1 MSSVKQVRFTGVNG
15 ESTQN
20 HEDMYTTPAENHE
33 RKPVDLS
40 SLLREPITETSTE
53 RQPTEKRKK
62 KKKKKTEFQK
72 LKAEKNKL
80 MKELKKT
87 RTSIKED
94 SERKRSADYS
104 PFENRQ
110 RLARST
116 SAMQSKVK
124 QLEEKISTKEK
135 LRRGKIQKSF
145 KTKIKTTTIKAGK
158 QHGRLI
164 DLTSKLDHLKLDE
177 EQLRYEINREKSIS
191 SLSTPSTSSYH
202 SNAYEIIPPENEE
215 MERWVELS
223 NKSKTEDEKVVIEKA
238 DKSDVFSATGT
249 SSPELELYR
258 IGSSLSSDETEL
270 TLEDKE
276 VRADK
281 MARKYDFTRELRNTM
296 HQHMISRSYSFSYT
310 NIIPPYKHKKQK
322 PVKTKQS
329 YNRAIY
335 EDKLNV
341 LEFAKKQKKLPALT

>member
-15 ESTQN
+15 ETTQN
-20 HEDMYTTPAENHE
+20 HEDTSPAVNPK
-33 RKPVDLS
+33 RKTVDLS
-40 SLLREPITETSTE
+40 SLLREPKTENSTE
-53 RQPTEKRKK
+53 RQPATEKRKK
-62 KKKKKTEFQK
+62 KKRKSEFQK
-72 LKAEKNKL
+72 LKAEKSKL

-87 RTSIKED
+87 ETSIKED
-94 SERKRSADYS
+94 SERKRNAEYRA
-104 PFENRQ
+104 FENRQ

-116 SAMQSKVK
+116 SEIHSKVK
-124 QLEEKISTKEK
+124 QLENKISTKEK

-164 DLTSKLDHLKLDE
+164 DLTSKLDYLKLDE
-177 EQLRYEINREKSIS
+177 EQLRHEIYREKSMP
-191 SLSTPSTSSYH
+191 SLSAPSTSSCH

-215 MERWVELS
+215 METWVKLS
-223 NKSKTEDEKVVIEKA
+223 NNSKREKERETK
-238 DKSDVFSATGT
+238 DKVHTASDTST

-258 IGSSLSSDETEL
+258 IGSSLSCETEL
-270 TLEDKE
+270 STLEEKE
-276 VRADK
+276 AKADK
-281 MARKYDFTRELRNTM
+281 LARKYDFTRELRNTI
-296 HQHMISRSYSFSYT
+296 HQHMISRSYSYSYT
-310 NIIPPYKHKKQK
+310 NIIPPYKHKRHK

-341 LEFAKKQKKLPALT
+341 QEFAKKQKKLPVLT